1 MSRMLPQ
8 PLVSLMI
15 LALWIAIA
23 PAPSLGQVVLG
34 GVAAVA
40 IPWFTHPFWP
50 DPPRLV
56 RPGVAAVLF
65 LRVMWDIVVANVEV
79 ARLVLGPADRLH
91 PVFIEL
97 PLEIEDPFVA
107 TILASIITLTPGTL
121 SVDIDSEQRVLLV
134 HALDV
139 TDIPATIE
147 TIKRRYEAPLKE
159 IFGC

>member
-1 MSRMLPQ
+1 MRRVLPQ

-15 LALWIAIA
+15 LALWLAIA
-23 PAPSLGQVVLG
+23 PAPSLGQFLLG
-34 GVAAVA
+34 GAIALA

-50 DPPRLV
+50 EAPRLA
-56 RPGVAAVLF
+56 RPGVAVRLF
-65 LRVMWDIVVANVEV
+65 LQVLWDIVVANVEV

-91 PVFIEL
+91 PAFIEL

-107 TILASIITLTPGTL
+107 TLLASIITLTPGTL
-121 SVDIDSEQRVLLV
+121 SVDIDRDRRVLLV

-139 TDIPATIE
+139 TDVPAAID
-147 TIKRRYEAPLKE
+147 TIKRRYESPLRE

>member
-23 PAPSLGQVVLG
+23 PSPSLGQVVLG
-34 GVAAVA
+34 GVVALA

-50 DPPRLV
+50 DPPRLL
-56 RPGVAAVLF
+56 RPGVAALLF
-65 LRVMWDIVVANVEV
+65 LRVIWDIVVANVEV
-79 ARLVLGPADRLH
+79 AQLVLGPADRLH

-97 PLEIEDPFVA
+97 PLEIDDPFVA

-121 SVDIDSEQRVLLV
+121 SVDIDRARRVLLV

-139 TDIPATIE
+139 ADVPAAID

>member
-1 MSRMLPQ
+1 MRRVLPQ

-15 LALWIAIA
+15 LALWVAIA
-23 PAPSLGQVVLG
+23 PAPSLGQVLLG
-34 GVAAVA
+34 GAIALA

-50 DPPRLV
+50 EAPRLA
-56 RPGVAAVLF
+56 RPGVAVRLF
-65 LRVMWDIVVANVEV
+65 LQVLWDIVVANVEV

-91 PVFIEL
+91 PAFIEL

-107 TILASIITLTPGTL
+107 TLLASIITLTPGTL
-121 SVDIDSEQRVLLV
+121 SVDIDRDRRVLQV

-139 TDIPATIE
+139 TDVPAAID
-147 TIKRRYEAPLKE
+147 TIKRRYEAPLRE

>member
-1 MSRMLPQ
+1 MRRVLPQ

-23 PAPSLGQVVLG
+23 PAPSLGQFLLG
-34 GVAAVA
+34 GAIALA

-50 DPPRLV
+50 EAPRLA
-56 RPGVAAVLF
+56 RPGVAVRLF
-65 LRVMWDIVVANVEV
+65 LQVLWDIVVANVEV

-91 PVFIEL
+91 PAFIEL

-107 TILASIITLTPGTL
+107 TVLASIITLTPGTL
-121 SVDIDSEQRVLLV
+121 SVDIDRERRVLLV

-139 TDIPATIE
+139 TDVPAAID
-147 TIKRRYEAPLKE
+147 TIKRRYEAPLRE

>member
-1 MSRMLPQ
+1 MSRVLPQ
-8 PLVSLMI
+8 PLMSLAI

-34 GVAAVA
+34 GAVA
-40 IPWFTHPFWP
+40 LVIPWFTHPFWP
-50 DPPRLV
+50 DAPRLV
-56 RPGVAAVLF
+56 RPWVAMRLF
-65 LRVMWDIVVANVEV
+65 LRVLWDIVVANVEV

-97 PLEIEDPFVA
+97 PLDIEDPFVA
-107 TILASIITLTPGTL
+107 TILASIITLTPGTV
-121 SVDIDSEQRVLLV
+121 SVDIDQERHMLLV

-139 TDIPATIE
+139 SDVPAAID

>member
-1 MSRMLPQ
+1 MRRVLPQ

-15 LALWIAIA
+15 LALWLAIA
-23 PAPSLGQVVLG
+23 PAPSLGQFLLG
-34 GVAAVA
+34 GAIALA

-50 DPPRLV
+50 EAPRLA
-56 RPGVAAVLF
+56 RPGVAVRLF
-65 LRVMWDIVVANVEV
+65 LQVLWDIVVANVEV

-91 PVFIEL
+91 PAFIEL

-107 TILASIITLTPGTL
+107 TLLASIITLTPGTL
-121 SVDIDSEQRVLLV
+121 SVDIDRDRRVLLV

-139 TDIPATIE
+139 TDVPAAID
-147 TIKRRYEAPLKE
+147 TIKRRYEAPLRE

>member
-1 MSRMLPQ
+1 MSRVLPQ
-8 PLVSLMI
+8 PLVSLAI

-23 PAPSLGQVVLG
+23 PAPGLGQIVLG
-34 GVAAVA
+34 GMVALA

-56 RPGVAAVLF
+56 RPVVAVRLF
-65 LRVMWDIVVANVEV
+65 LTVLWDIVVANVQV

-91 PVFIEL
+91 PVFIEV

-121 SVDIDSEQRVLLV
+121 SVDIDRARRVLLV

-139 TDIPATIE
+139 SDVPAAID

>member
-1 MSRMLPQ
+1 LSRVLPQ
-8 PLVSLMI
+8 PLVSLAI
-15 LALWIAIA
+15 LALWLAIA
-23 PAPSLGQVVLG
+23 PAPSLGQLVLG
-34 GVAAVA
+34 GVVALA
-40 IPWFTHPFWP
+40 IPWVTHPFWP
-50 DPPRLV
+50 DAPRLV
-56 RPGVAAVLF
+56 RPWVAVRLF
-65 LRVMWDIVVANVEV
+65 LRVLWDIIVANVEV

-121 SVDIDSEQRVLLV
+121 SVDIDRARRVLLV

-139 TDIPATIE
+139 SDVPAAIA
-147 TIKRRYEAPLKE
+147 TIKRCYEAPLQE

>member
-1 MSRMLPQ
+1 MSRVLPQ

-23 PAPSLGQVVLG
+23 PSPSLGQVVLG
-34 GVAAVA
+34 GVVALA

-50 DPPRLV
+50 DPPRLL
-56 RPGVAAVLF
+56 RPGVAALLF
-65 LRVMWDIVVANVEV
+65 LRVIWDIVVANVEV
-79 ARLVLGPADRLH
+79 AQLVLGPADRLH

-97 PLEIEDPFVA
+97 PLEIDDPFVA

-121 SVDIDSEQRVLLV
+121 SVDIDRARRVLLV

-139 TDIPATIE
+139 ADVPAAID

>member
-1 MSRMLPQ
+1 MRRVLPQ

-23 PAPSLGQVVLG
+23 PAPSLGQFLLG
-34 GVAAVA
+34 GAIALA

-50 DPPRLV
+50 EAPRLA
-56 RPGVAAVLF
+56 RPGVAVRLF
-65 LRVMWDIVVANVEV
+65 LQVLWDIVVANVEV

-91 PVFIEL
+91 PAFIEL

-107 TILASIITLTPGTL
+107 TLLASIITLTPGTL
-121 SVDIDSEQRVLLV
+121 SVDIDRDRRVLLV

-139 TDIPATIE
+139 TDVPAAID
-147 TIKRRYEAPLKE
+147 TIKRRYEAPLRE

>member
-1 MSRMLPQ
+1 MSRVLPQ

-23 PAPSLGQVVLG
+23 PAPGLGQFVLG
-34 GVAAVA
+34 GVVAVA

-56 RPGVAAVLF
+56 RPGMAVRLF
-65 LRVMWDIVVANVEV
+65 LRVIWDIIVANVEV

-121 SVDIDSEQRVLLV
+121 SVDVDPARRVLLV

-139 TDIPATIE
+139 TDVPAAID

>member
-34 GVAAVA
+34 GVVALA

-121 SVDIDSEQRVLLV
+121 SVDIDSERRVLLV

-139 TDIPATIE
+139 TDIPSTIE

>member
-1 MSRMLPQ
+1 MRRVLPQ

-15 LALWIAIA
+15 LALWVAIA
-23 PAPSLGQVVLG
+23 PAPSLGQVLLG
-34 GVAAVA
+34 GAIALA

-50 DPPRLV
+50 EAPRLA
-56 RPGVAAVLF
+56 RPGVAVLLF
-65 LRVMWDIVVANVEV
+65 LRVLWDIVVANVEV

-107 TILASIITLTPGTL
+107 TVLASIITLTPGTL
-121 SVDIDSEQRVLLV
+121 SVDIDRDRRVLLV

-139 TDIPATIE
+139 TDVPAAID
-147 TIKRRYEAPLKE
+147 TIKRRYEAPLRE

>member
-34 GVAAVA
+34 GVVALA

-107 TILASIITLTPGTL
+107 TILASIIPLTPGTL
-121 SVDIDSEQRVLLV
+121 SVDIDSERRVLLV

-147 TIKRRYEAPLKE
+147 TIKRRYEAPLQE

>member
-1 MSRMLPQ
+1 MRRVLPQ

-15 LALWIAIA
+15 LALWVAIA
-23 PAPSLGQVVLG
+23 PAPSLGQFLLG
-34 GVAAVA
+34 GAIALA

-50 DPPRLV
+50 EAPRLA
-56 RPGVAAVLF
+56 RPGVAVRLF
-65 LRVMWDIVVANVEV
+65 LQVLWDIVVANVEV

-91 PVFIEL
+91 PAFIEL

-107 TILASIITLTPGTL
+107 TVLASIITLTPGTL
-121 SVDIDSEQRVLLV
+121 SVDIDRERRVLLV

-139 TDIPATIE
+139 TDVPAAID
-147 TIKRRYEAPLKE
+147 TIKRRYEAPLRE

>member
-1 MSRMLPQ
+1 MSRVLPQ
-8 PLVSLMI
+8 PLVSLAI
-15 LALWIAIA
+15 LALWLAIA
-23 PAPSLGQVVLG
+23 PAPSLGQLVLG
-34 GVAAVA
+34 GVVALA
-40 IPWFTHPFWP
+40 IPWVTHPFWP
-50 DPPRLV
+50 DAPRLV
-56 RPGVAAVLF
+56 RPWVAVRLF
-65 LRVMWDIVVANVEV
+65 LRVLWDIIVANVEV

-121 SVDIDSEQRVLLV
+121 SVDIDRARRVLLV

-139 TDIPATIE
+139 SDVPAAIA
-147 TIKRRYEAPLKE
+147 TIKRCYEAPLQE

>member
-1 MSRMLPQ
+1 MRRVLPQ

-23 PAPSLGQVVLG
+23 PAPSLGQFLLG
-34 GVAAVA
+34 GAIALA

-50 DPPRLV
+50 EAPRLARPAVAV
-56 RPGVAAVLF
+56 RLF
-65 LRVMWDIVVANVEV
+65 LQVLWDIVVANVEV

-91 PVFIEL
+91 PAFIEL

-107 TILASIITLTPGTL
+107 TLLASIITLTPGTL
-121 SVDIDSEQRVLLV
+121 SVDIDRDRRVLQV

-139 TDIPATIE
+139 TDVPAAID
-147 TIKRRYEAPLKE
+147 TIKRRYEAPLRE

>member
-1 MSRMLPQ
+1 MSRVLPQ

-23 PAPSLGQVVLG
+23 PSPSLGQVVLG
-34 GVAAVA
+34 GVVALA

-50 DPPRLV
+50 DPPRLL
-56 RPGVAAVLF
+56 RPGVAALLF
-65 LRVMWDIVVANVEV
+65 LRVIWDIVVANVEV

-97 PLEIEDPFVA
+97 PLEIDDPFVA

-121 SVDIDSEQRVLLV
+121 SVDIDRAQRVLLV

-139 TDIPATIE
+139 ADVPAAID

>member
-1 MSRMLPQ
+1 MRRLLPQ

-23 PAPSLGQVVLG
+23 PAPSLGQFVLG
-34 GVAAVA
+34 SAIALA

-56 RPGVAAVLF
+56 RPVAAVLLF

-79 ARLVLGPADRLH
+79 ARLVLGPSDRLH
-91 PVFIEL
+91 PQFIEL
-97 PLEIEDPFVA
+97 PLEIDDPFVA
-107 TILASIITLTPGTL
+107 TLLASIITLTPGTL
-121 SVDIDSEQRVLLV
+121 SVDIDRERRVLLV

-139 TDIPATIE
+139 TDVPAAID
-147 TIKRRYEAPLKE
+147 TIKRNYEAPLKE